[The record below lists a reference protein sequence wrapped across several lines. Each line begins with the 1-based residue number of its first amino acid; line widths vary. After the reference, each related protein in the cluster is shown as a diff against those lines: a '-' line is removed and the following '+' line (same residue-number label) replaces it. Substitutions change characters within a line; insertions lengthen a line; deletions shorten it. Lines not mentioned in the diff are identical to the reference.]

1 VRAFIL
7 SVPQKQTGN
16 NNGTPVLLRSL
27 QNLLAQIY
35 GIDIHANVT
44 DYLVTDKNF
53 LVAMSDSL
61 ASSTDEALF
70 LLEEDGTLDIS
81 LYLNDLLLQRLVASN
96 PYADLGRNNLDDFC
110 KVLEGVSHFV
120 YIAWNALNDKCVTR
134 LELELQAEIDKYV
147 SSRLLIESQSEPGI
161 ASDNLVGH
169 LFAEVQFH
177 EDLAADELERYKQAN
192 NMGGR
197 YCHSLERR
205 FPAEHLTGEMMQE
218 LRAFYRMPQP
228 EKFSHM
234 HTRQFA

>member
-1 VRAFIL
+1 M
-7 SVPQKQTGN
+7 PQKQIGN
-16 NNGTPVLLRSL
+16 NNGTPVLPRRL
-27 QNLLAQIY
+27 QNLLARIY
-35 GIDIHANVT
+35 GIDIDANVT

-53 LVAMSDSL
+53 LAAMSDRSV
-61 ASSTDEALF
+61 SSADEVLF

-81 LYLNDLLLQRLVASN
+81 LYLNDLILRRLATSN

-147 SSRLLIESQSEPGI
+147 STRLLIESQSKSGI
-161 ASDNLVGH
+161 VSDNLVGH
-169 LFAEVQFH
+169 LFDDVQYH
-177 EDLAADELERYKQAN
+177 EDLDADVLERYKQAN
-192 NMGGR
+192 GMGGR

-205 FPAEHLTGEMMQE
+205 FPAQRLTGEMMQE
-218 LRAFYRMPQP
+218 LRAFYRMPLP

-234 HTRQFA
+234 YTRQFS